1 MALPSS
7 GPISSSMI
15 AAEFSSS
22 QAPSGPNISLKGLA
36 SELSTPVTSDIFMG
50 ASFYGQ
56 SAFSGTAFSYNSE
69 GQESG
74 AEACG
79 LETTADTAYHNGTG
93 ATPTAGDYVYTNS
106 TGTTILGN
114 GTYKYDDT
122 TEAGRYMVLL
132 DGNGRVDSTV
142 SCGKSD
148 RRLKHNIVFRTYSKS
163 GIPVYEF
170 EYIDKADG
178 EGTYIGTMA
187 QDLIKLGKSEAVI
200 TDKKGFYLVD
210 YSKIDVDFY
219 KI

>member
-1 MALPSS
+1 MALPAS

-15 AAEFSSS
+15 AQEFSSS

-36 SELSTPVTSDIFMG
+36 SKLSTPVTSDIFMG

-56 SAFSGTAFSYNSE
+56 SAFSGTAFSFNSTS
-69 GQESG
+69 QETG

-79 LETTADTAYHNGTG
+79 SESTPDTAYHNGSG
-93 ATPTAGDYVYTNS
+93 ATPTAGDYVYTNI
-106 TGTTILGN
+106 TGTQELDN
-114 GTYKYDDT
+114 GIYKYDDT
-122 TEAGRYMVLL
+122 TEAGRYMVLV
-132 DGNGRVDSTV
+132 DGNGRVESTV

-170 EYIDKADG
+170 EYINKADG

-187 QDLIKLGKSEAVI
+187 QDLLKLGKSEAVI
-200 TDKKGFYLVD
+200 TDKEGYYLVD
-210 YSKIDVDFY
+210 YNKVDVDFY
-219 KI
+219 KK